1 MNSTNL
7 ATYTQLTANLPL
19 SSYPLNAL
27 DRLVLAAI
35 ADEPFEALFDAY
47 GYPRNDVAARIAAAI
62 GRDESDVPE
71 TYQSLKILKMLLT
84 DALRKQGVA
93 Q

>member
-1 MNSTNL
+1 MKDNL
-7 ATYTQLTANLPL
+7 ATHNELTANLPL

-27 DRLVLAAI
+27 DQLVLAAI
-35 ADEPFEALFDAY
+35 ANEPFESLYDGY
-47 GYPRNDVAARIAAAI
+47 GYPRNDVAARITAAI

-84 DALRKQGVA
+84 DALRKQGVT